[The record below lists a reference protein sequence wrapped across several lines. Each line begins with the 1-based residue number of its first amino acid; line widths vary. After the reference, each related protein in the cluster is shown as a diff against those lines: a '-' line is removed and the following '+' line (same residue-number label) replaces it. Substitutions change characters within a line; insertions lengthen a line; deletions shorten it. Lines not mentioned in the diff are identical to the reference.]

1 SAALSDVL
9 DVIAD
14 TRISRF
20 SPQRLRD
27 PVFIQSWFQGRLK
40 HFLPSVSQRL
50 LSCLSTKN
58 LTCEAY
64 RT

>member
-40 HFLPSVSQRL
+40 NFLPSVSQRL
-50 LSCLSTKN
+50 LSCLSTRN
-58 LTCEAY
+58 FTCESY